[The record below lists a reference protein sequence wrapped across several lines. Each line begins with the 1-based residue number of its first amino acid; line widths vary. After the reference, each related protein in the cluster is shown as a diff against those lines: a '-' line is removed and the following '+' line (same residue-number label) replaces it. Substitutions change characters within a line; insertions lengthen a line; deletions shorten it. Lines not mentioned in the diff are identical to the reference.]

1 MAKRRSFSRPPGKR
15 RYRKLFVIAT
25 EGTITEPIYFSLFND
40 QNAVVRVSC
49 VKGKKSDYP
58 LTTLKRLKKKIAEE
72 ALRKNDEAWLVID
85 KDDWTEQQLQSLFD
99 WSKEQENYGF
109 ALSNPKVEYWLL
121 LHFEDGSK
129 STTPTGC
136 AQRLQKYLPGYD
148 KGFDPRKISREMVDD
163 AIARAKQRDMPPCTD
178 WPREEG
184 ITTVYRLVENII
196 KGA

>member
-1 MAKRRSFSRPPGKR
+1 MAKRRSFSRSSGKR

-25 EGTITEPIYFSLFND
+25 EGVTTEPIYFSLFND

-49 VKGKKSDYP
+49 VKGKNSDSP
-58 LTTLKRLKKKIAEE
+58 LTILKRLKKKIAEE
-72 ALRKNDEAWLVID
+72 SLRKNDEAWLVID
-85 KDDWTEQQLQSLFD
+85 KDDWTEQQLQTLFD

-121 LHFEDGSK
+121 LHFENGAK
-129 STTPTGC
+129 ATTPAGC
-136 AQRLQKYLPGYD
+136 TQRLEKHLPDYD
-148 KGFDPRKISREMVDD
+148 KGFDVRKISRAMVDD
-163 AIARAKQRDMPPCTD
+163 AITRAKQRDVPPCID

>member
-1 MAKRRSFSRPPGKR
+1 MAKRRSFSRLSGKR

-25 EGTITEPIYFSLFND
+25 EGTITEPTYFSLFND

-49 VKGKKSDYP
+49 IKGKKSDSP
-58 LTTLKRLKKKIAEE
+58 LTILKRLKKKIADE
-72 ALRKNDEAWLVID
+72 ALRKNDEAWLVLD
-85 KDDWTEQQLQSLFD
+85 KDQWTDKQLKTLFD
-99 WSKEQENYGF
+99 WSKEQDNYGF

-129 STTPTGC
+129 ATTPAGC
-136 AQRLQKYLPGYD
+136 AQRLQKHLPDYD

-163 AIARAKQRDMPPCTD
+163 AIARAKQRDIPPCID

-184 ITTVYRLVENII
+184 MTTVYRLVENII